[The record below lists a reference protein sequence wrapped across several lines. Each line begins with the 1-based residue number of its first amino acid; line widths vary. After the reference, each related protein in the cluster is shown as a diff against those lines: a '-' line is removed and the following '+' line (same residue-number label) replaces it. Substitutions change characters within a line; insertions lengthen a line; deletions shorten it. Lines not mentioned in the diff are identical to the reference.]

1 MSDEIQDMTIFP
13 DQEPYSEAA
22 VHTWFGVAASCA
34 QTYEQALG
42 IFLIVQYVQD
52 NPIDSKNSLDS
63 IDKKTQGQILKG
75 IHDLL
80 IIDPLLDEELQKL
93 VKVRNYLFHDFFTEN
108 WERIKTESGRND
120 MVNELQGFVK
130 RFNNMSEAIF
140 KLVEPTIDVLG
151 ISMPKIISKL
161 KEVKNKDI
169 S

>member
-13 DQEPYSEAA
+13 NQEPHCEAT

-42 IFLIVQYVQD
+42 IFLIVQHIQD
-52 NPIDSKNSLDS
+52 NPIDNKNPFDS
-63 IDKKTQGQILKG
+63 IDKKTQGQILKD
-75 IHDLL
+75 IRDFL
-80 IIDPLLDEELQKL
+80 IINPLLDEELQKL
-93 VKVRNYLFHDFFTEN
+93 VKARNYLFHDFFTEN
-108 WERIKTESGRND
+108 QERIKTESGRND
-120 MVNELQGFVK
+120 MVNELQDFIK

-161 KEVKNKDI
+161 KEMKNI
-169 S
+169 NRA